1 MNNAEYYCGNILE
14 LCFAQK
20 SLSVS
25 KSVNTVCPY
34 EFSFIRMFSEGVLV
48 YSQTLKLFD
57 RDLVEC
63 QDLLDPQGLRDPR
76 WVTLMGDT

>member
-1 MNNAEYYCGNILE
+1 MINAEYYCGNILE

-34 EFSFIRMFSEGVLV
+34 EFSFIRMFSGGVLV
-48 YSQTLKLFD
+48 YFQTLKLFD
-57 RDLVEC
+57 RDLEDC
-63 QDLLDPQGLRDPR
+63 QDLLDRKGFLDPR
-76 WVTLMGDT
+76 

>member
-1 MNNAEYYCGNILE
+1 MINAEYYCGNILE

-34 EFSFIRMFSEGVLV
+34 EFSFMRTFLGGVLV

-57 RDLVEC
+57 RDLEDR
-63 QDLLDPQGLRDPR
+63 QDLLDLKGFLDLR
-76 WVTLMGDT
+76 